1 MKITSSGMYA
11 NVLQIQDILPEN
23 MTVDMYNIGV
33 LFCLDD
39 DRSGQFTFQKLA
51 DFARKMHHC
60 RQIFHHAEFD
70 EQFEGYCT
78 LRLWKSVSSLGDN
91 HFAKWFLNVVRE
103 VESASEDRDDKSNHL
118 LGETALRTVH
128 RMLKV
133 EEDTGLEFR
142 KFYDLICEETREDTK
157 RSDEREHKVTMRAIE
172 ILALNFIKGIRTL
185 MDEVGFETHQDEP
198 ALARCFGAEGEESVA
213 SYDLLDL

>member
-1 MKITSSGMYA
+1 M
-11 NVLQIQDILPEN
+11 
-23 MTVDMYNIGV
+23 
-33 LFCLDD
+33 
-39 DRSGQFTFQKLA
+39 
-51 DFARKMHHC
+51 
-60 RQIFHHAEFD
+60 
-70 EQFEGYCT
+70 
-78 LRLWKSVSSLGDN
+78 
-91 HFAKWFLNVVRE
+91 
-103 VESASEDRDDKSNHL
+103 ESASEDRDDKSNHL
-118 LGETALRTVH
+118 LGETAVRTVH